1 MIKVTD
7 LAGTVQ
13 IANPAIRQLVEERI
27 NDLGGEA
34 FDADT
39 LGYFLVIEQG
49 DTLEAID
56 AQLGFPIL
64 ANRITGIRF
73 DQPGFWPSFEFVEEF
88 PACYDMVFIISDDGF
103 GIEVLVPKADGVP
116 PDLRIVC
123 SVHAFKDQD

>member
-1 MIKVTD
+1 LIKVTD

-13 IANPAIRQLVEERI
+13 IGNPAIRQLVEERI

-34 FDADT
+34 FDANT
-39 LGYFLVIEQG
+39 LGFFLVIEPG
-49 DTLEAID
+49 DAVDAID

-88 PACYDMVFIISDDGF
+88 PSCYDMVFIISDDGF
-103 GIEVLVPKADGVP
+103 GIEVFIPKDIDI
-116 PDLRIVC
+116 PDLIAMCQRY
-123 SVHAFKDQD
+123 AFKDQS

>member
-7 LAGTVQ
+7 LAGTAR

-34 FDADT
+34 FDAEA
-39 LGYFLVIEQG
+39 LGYFLVIEPG
-49 DTLEAID
+49 DTLGAID

-88 PACYDMVFIISDDGF
+88 PSCYDMVFIISDDGF
-103 GIEVLVPKADGVP
+103 GIEVFIPKDIEIQ
-116 PDLRIVC
+116 DLLAVC
-123 SVHAFKDQD
+123 QRYVFKDQS